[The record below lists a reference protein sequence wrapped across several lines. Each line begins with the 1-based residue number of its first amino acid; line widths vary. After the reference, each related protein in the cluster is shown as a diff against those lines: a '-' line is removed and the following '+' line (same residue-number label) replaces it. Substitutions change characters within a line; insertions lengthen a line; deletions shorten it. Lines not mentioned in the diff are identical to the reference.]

1 MRTGDK
7 QGQGMKKQWAL
18 LIGGKWVTTDDIL
31 EVRSPYD
38 DSLVAEV
45 ARASSAHIEE
55 ATSLAVKGFDVT
67 RALTGYE
74 RSRILELVSA
84 SIALRAEE
92 LAGILSLEAGKTI
105 RDARVEVARASN
117 TFKVASEE
125 ARRIGGE
132 YIPLD
137 WIQGS
142 QGRFGVTRRF
152 PLGPILGIT
161 PFNFPLNL
169 VAHKV
174 APAIAAG
181 NSVVI
186 KPASST
192 PLCSLVLGEILVEA
206 GFPPEAVSILP
217 SRAAIAET
225 MVGDERFKL
234 FSFTGSSDV
243 GWRLKGL
250 AGKKRVTLELGGN
263 AAAIVDDDAPLDT
276 TAEKCVRGA
285 FANAGQICISIQRI
299 YVHNN
304 VYEPFIQALVTK
316 TKNLV
321 LGNPQEERTDVG
333 PLIDSSAVEKTE
345 TWVKEA
351 VKGGARALTG
361 AVRRGNIY
369 EPTILVDADPDM
381 KVSCCEVFAPVV
393 VVDRFS
399 SIQEAI
405 LKTNDST
412 FGLQAGIFTQKI
424 DAAIR
429 AFELLEVGGVVLNDV
444 PTYRIDHMP
453 YGGVKDSGFGREGLK
468 YAIEEM
474 TELKLLAIN
483 SRG

>member
-1 MRTGDK
+1 
-7 QGQGMKKQWAL
+7 MKKEWSFL
-18 LIGGKWVTTDDIL
+18 LGGKWVATDDIL

-38 DSLVAEV
+38 GLLVARV
-45 ARASSAHIEE
+45 SRASSVHMEE
-55 ATSLAVKGFDVT
+55 AASLAAKAFNVT
-67 RALTGYE
+67 RTLTCHE
-74 RSRILELVSA
+74 RSTILEAVSA
-84 SIALRAEE
+84 TIARRAEE
-92 LAGILSLEAGKTI
+92 LANVLSLEAAKTI

-125 ARRIGGE
+125 AKRIGGE
-132 YIPLD
+132 YISLD

-142 QGRFGVTRRF
+142 RGRFGITRRF
-152 PLGPILGIT
+152 PLGPVLGIT

-181 NSVVI
+181 NPVVL

-192 PLCSLVLGEILVEA
+192 PLCSLALGEILLEA
-206 GFPPEAVSILP
+206 GLPPEAVSVLP
-217 SRAAIAET
+217 SRAALAET
-225 MVGDERFKL
+225 MVSDERFKL
-234 FSFTGSSDV
+234 FSFTGSADV

-263 AAAIVDDDAPLDT
+263 AAAIVDEDAPIET
-276 TAEKCVRGA
+276 TSDKCVRGA

-299 YVHNN
+299 YVHKN
-304 VYEPFIQALVTK
+304 VYEPFIQTLVTK

-321 LGNPQEERTDVG
+321 LGDPLDERTDVG
-333 PLIDSSAVEKTE
+333 PLIDASAAEKTDV
-345 TWVKEA
+345 WVA
-351 VKGGARALTG
+351 DALAGGARALTG
-361 AVRRGNIY
+361 AARRGTLY
-369 EPTILVDADPDM
+369 EPTILVDAKPSM
-381 KVSCCEVFAPVV
+381 RVSCCEVFAPVV

-399 SIQEAI
+399 NIQEAI
-405 LKTNDST
+405 EKTNDST
-412 FGLQAGIFTQKI
+412 FGLQAGIFTQRI
-424 DAAIR
+424 DAAVA

-483 SRG
+483 SKG

>member
-1 MRTGDK
+1 
-7 QGQGMKKQWAL
+7 MKKQWSL
-18 LIGGKWVTTDDIL
+18 LLGGKWVSTDDVL

-38 DSLVAEV
+38 GSMTAEV
-45 ARASSAHIEE
+45 SRSSSAHIEE
-55 ATSLAVKGFDVT
+55 AASLAVKGFGIT
-67 RALTGYE
+67 RTQTSYE
-74 RSRILELVSA
+74 RSRILEAVSA
-84 SIALRAEE
+84 SIARRAEE
-92 LAGILSLEAGKTI
+92 LAGMLSLEAGKTI
-105 RDARVEVARASN
+105 RDARAEVARASN

-125 ARRIGGE
+125 AKRIGGE

-142 QGRFGVTRRF
+142 QGRFGITRRF
-152 PLGPILGIT
+152 PLGPVLGIT

-181 NSVVI
+181 NSIVI

-192 PLCSLVLGEILVEA
+192 PLCALTLGEMLLEA
-206 GFPPEAVSILP
+206 GLPPEAITILP
-217 SRAAIAET
+217 SRASLAEN
-225 MVGDERFKL
+225 MVSDERFKM

-263 AAAIVDDDAPLDT
+263 AAAIVDDDAPIEA
-276 TAEKCVRGA
+276 TAEKCLRGA

-299 YVHNN
+299 YVHGDI
-304 VYEPFIQALVTK
+304 YEPFIQMLVTK

-321 LGNPQEERTDVG
+321 IGNPLDERTDVG
-333 PLIDSSAVEKTE
+333 PLIDKAAAEKTE
-345 TWVKEA
+345 AWVKEA
-351 VKGGARALTG
+351 LNGGARALTG
-361 AVRRGNIY
+361 ATRNGNIY
-369 EPTILVDADPDM
+369 EPTILVDARPEM

-399 SIQEAI
+399 SIREAI
-405 LKTNDST
+405 EKANAST
-412 FGLQAGIFTQKI
+412 FGLQAGIFTQKV
-424 DAAIR
+424 DAAIK

-444 PTYRIDHMP
+444 PTYRVDHMP

-483 SRG
+483 SKG

>member
-1 MRTGDK
+1 
-7 QGQGMKKQWAL
+7 MKKQWSL
-18 LIGGKWVTTDDIL
+18 LLGGKWVSTDDVL

-38 DSLVAEV
+38 DSLIAEV
-45 ARASSAHIEE
+45 SRASSAHIEE
-55 ATSLAVKGFDVT
+55 AASLAAKGFSIT
-67 RALTGYE
+67 RTLTSYE
-74 RSRILELVSA
+74 RSRMLEAVSA
-84 SIALRAEE
+84 LIARRAEE
-92 LAGILSLEAGKTI
+92 VASMLSLEAGKTI
-105 RDARVEVARASN
+105 RDARMEVARASN

-132 YIPLD
+132 YISLD

-142 QGRFGVTRRF
+142 QGRFGITRRF
-152 PLGPILGIT
+152 PLGPVLGIT

-192 PLCSLVLGEILVEA
+192 PLCSLALGEMLLEA
-206 GFPPEAVSILP
+206 GLPPEAITVLP
-217 SRAAIAET
+217 SRASLAESL
-225 MVGDERFKL
+225 VSDERFKI

-263 AAAIVDDDAPLDT
+263 AAAIVDDDAPLEA

-299 YVHNN
+299 YVHKDI
-304 VYEPFIQALVTK
+304 YEPFIQMLITK

-321 LGNPQEERTDVG
+321 LGNPLDERTDVG
-333 PLIDSSAVEKTE
+333 PLIDSAAAEKTE
-345 TWVKEA
+345 AWVKEA
-351 VKGGARALTG
+351 LKGGARALAG
-361 AVRRGNIY
+361 ATRNGNIY
-369 EPTILVDADPDM
+369 EPTILVDARPDT

-399 SIQEAI
+399 DIREAI
-405 LKTNDST
+405 EKANAST
-412 FGLQAGIFTQKI
+412 FGLQAGIFTQKV
-424 DAAIR
+424 DAAIK

-444 PTYRIDHMP
+444 PTYRVDHMP

-483 SRG
+483 SKG

>member
-1 MRTGDK
+1 
-7 QGQGMKKQWAL
+7 MKKQWGL
-18 LIGGKWVTTDDIL
+18 LLGGKWVTTDDIL
-31 EVRSPYD
+31 EVRSPFD
-38 DSLVAEV
+38 NSMVAEV
-45 ARASSAHIEE
+45 SRASSAHIEE
-55 ATSLAVKGFDVT
+55 ATSLAVKGFNIT
-67 RALTGYE
+67 RTLTSYE
-74 RSRILELVSA
+74 RSRILEVASA
-84 SIALRAEE
+84 SIGRRAEE
-92 LAGILSLEAGKTI
+92 LASMMSLEAGKTI

-125 ARRIGGE
+125 AKRICGE
-132 YIPLD
+132 HISLD

-142 QGRFGVTRRF
+142 QGRFGITRRF
-152 PLGPILGIT
+152 PLGPVLGIT

-192 PLCSLVLGEILVEA
+192 PLCSLALGEILLES
-206 GFPPEAVSILP
+206 GFPPESITVLP
-217 SRAAIAET
+217 SKASLAET
-225 MVGDERFKL
+225 MVSDERFKM
-234 FSFTGSSDV
+234 FSFTGSCDV
-243 GWRLKGL
+243 GWRLKGV

-263 AAAIVDDDAPLDT
+263 AAAIVDDDAPLEA

-299 YVHNN
+299 YVHQN
-304 VYEPFIQALVTK
+304 VYEPFIQTLVTK

-321 LGNPQEERTDVG
+321 LGNPLEERTDVG
-333 PLIDSSAVEKTE
+333 PLIDSPAAEKTE
-345 TWVKEA
+345 AWVTEA
-351 VKGGARALTG
+351 MKGGARALTG
-361 AVRRGNIY
+361 AARHGNIY
-369 EPTILVDADPDM
+369 EPTILVDVRPEM
-381 KVSCCEVFAPVV
+381 RVSCCEVFAPVV

-399 SIQEAI
+399 NIHEAI
-405 LKTNDST
+405 EKANDST

-424 DAAIR
+424 DAAIK

-444 PTYRIDHMP
+444 PTYRVDHMP

-483 SRG
+483 SKG